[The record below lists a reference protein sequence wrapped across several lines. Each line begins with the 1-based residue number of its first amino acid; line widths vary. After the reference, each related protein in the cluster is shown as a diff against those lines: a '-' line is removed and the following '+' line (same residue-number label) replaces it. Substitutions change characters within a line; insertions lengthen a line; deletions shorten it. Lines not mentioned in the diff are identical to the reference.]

1 MQSNLRFEIR
11 LLTTM
16 MLAFTLH
23 VTSGGESSA
32 QDFQHRVIA
41 AQKGDFPT
49 SFAQDLRR
57 GEEAYARGDY
67 ATALREWGSLAQ
79 HDDAAG
85 QYNLGRMYDSGRGV
99 TQDYRKAV
107 KWYLKSAEQGFATAQ
122 FATGWMYYVGHGVI
136 KDIVYAHMWANIA
149 ASKGETA
156 AGETWEILA
165 KEMTVTQLAEAQKL
179 ARECVKKQFK
189 GC

>member
-1 MQSNLRFEIR
+1 MATANYCVRSRQVSFRLNLWKNNMAMTKTNYITKS
-11 LLTTM
+11 LSKTKHKPLTTLIM
-16 MLAFTLH
+16 AFTLL
-23 VTSGGESSA
+23 VTSSGVSFA
-32 QDFQHRVIA
+32 QGFQHILTT

-122 FATGWMYYVGHGVI
+122 FAMGWMYYVGRGVI
-136 KDIVYAHMWANIA
+136 KDIVYAHRITIA
-149 ASKGETA
+149 RRSD
-156 AGETWEILA
+156 
-165 KEMTVTQLAEAQKL
+165 
-179 ARECVKKQFK
+179 
-189 GC
+189 